1 MRLLSL
7 TFIMFLAFIDYL
19 SKALV
24 KEYLKNDYYEW
35 NEFIAFHI
43 LYNKGIAFSLFNSES
58 LLINTAITIIIS
70 FIILFIL
77 YIFLRDFSELIKI
90 ELLGYMLIL
99 GGAIG
104 NFLDR
109 MSNGSVLDF
118 IILNYNQIYF
128 PAIFN
133 IADILISFG
142 AFLLIYS
149 YIFISKYD

>member
-35 NEFIAFHI
+35 NEFIAFHV
-43 LYNKGIAFSLFNSES
+43 LYNKGIAFSLLNSES

-77 YIFLRDFSELIKI
+77 YIFLKDFNELIKI
-90 ELLGYMLIL
+90 ELIGYMLIL

-109 MSNGSVLDF
+109 ISNGSVLDF

-133 IADILISFG
+133 IADILISLG

>member
-1 MRLLSL
+1 
-7 TFIMFLAFIDYL
+7 MFLAFIDYL

-35 NEFIAFHI
+35 NEFIAFHV
-43 LYNKGIAFSLFNSES
+43 LYNKGIAFSLLNSES

-109 MSNGSVLDF
+109 VSNGSVLDF
-118 IILNYNQIYF
+118 IILNYNQIY
-128 PAIFN
+128 N
-133 IADILISFG
+133 
-142 AFLLIYS
+142 
-149 YIFISKYD
+149 

>member
-1 MRLLSL
+1 
-7 TFIMFLAFIDYL
+7 MFLAFIDYL

-58 LLINTAITIIIS
+58 LLINTAITLIIS

-77 YIFLRDFSELIKI
+77 YIFLKDFNELIKI
-90 ELLGYMLIL
+90 ELIGYMLIL

-104 NFLDR
+104 NLIDR

>member
-24 KEYLKNDYYEW
+24 KEYLKTDYYEW
-35 NEFIAFHI
+35 NEFIAFHV
-43 LYNKGIAFSLFNSES
+43 LYNKGIAFSLLNSES
-58 LLINTAITIIIS
+58 LLINTAITVIIS

>member
-35 NEFIAFHI
+35 NEFITFHV
-43 LYNKGIAFSLFNSES
+43 LYNKGIAFSLLNSES
-58 LLINTAITIIIS
+58 LLINTAITLIIS

-104 NFLDR
+104 NLIDR

>member
-35 NEFIAFHI
+35 NEFIAFHV
-43 LYNKGIAFSLFNSES
+43 LYNKGIAFSLLNSES
-58 LLINTAITIIIS
+58 LLINTAITLIIS

-90 ELLGYMLIL
+90 EVLGYMLIL

-109 MSNGSVLDF
+109 ISNGSVLDF